1 MKICPLAER
10 PDLVP
15 TVAEWLY
22 LQFGHLNP
30 GASLER
36 SITRV
41 KERLQTEGCPL
52 TFISLD
58 DGIPTGTASL
68 IVSDFDSCP
77 EITPWLASVYVQ
89 PMLRRSGIGSQL
101 SKTVAAHAK
110 SCGYEKL
117 FLFTPNM
124 QSFFGTLGWR
134 ESNLHQYHGVDVSIM
149 ELAL

>member
-36 SITRV
+36 SIARV
-41 KERLQTEGCPL
+41 KERLHTDGCPV

-58 DGIPTGTASL
+58 GGIPTGTASL
-68 IVSDFDSCP
+68 IASDFDNRL
-77 EITPWLASVYVQ
+77 ELTPWLASVYVQ
-89 PMLRRSGIGSQL
+89 PMLRRSGVGSQL
-101 SKTVAAHAK
+101 SRRVAAHAK
-110 SCGYEKL
+110 SCGYERL

-124 QSFFGTLGWR
+124 QPFFGTLGWR
-134 ESNLHQYHGVDVSIM
+134 DSCLQQHHGVEVSIM